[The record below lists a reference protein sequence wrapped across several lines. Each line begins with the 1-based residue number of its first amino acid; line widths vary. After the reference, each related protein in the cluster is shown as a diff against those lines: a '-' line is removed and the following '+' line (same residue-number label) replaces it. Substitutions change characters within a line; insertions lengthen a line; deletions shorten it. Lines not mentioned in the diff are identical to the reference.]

1 MKIGDKVIILVPDVG
16 NTSTPTVESKA
27 RICNI
32 DQCKI
37 TVMYYKDNRDLYKE
51 SFNIG
56 QAIAKNLEIRI
67 LDNGQWRRSTKEDII
82 KTLETYGGKLKC
94 I

>member
-16 NTSTPTVESKA
+16 NTSVPTIEAKA
-27 RICNI
+27 KICNI

-37 TVMYYKDNRDLYKE
+37 TVMYYKDNQDLYKE

-56 QAIAKNLEIRI
+56 QAIAKDLEIRI
-67 LDNGQWRRSTKEDII
+67 LDNGQWRRATKEDII
-82 KTLETYGGKLKC
+82 KTLREYRG